1 MYLIKIKLVAKQLQ
15 EQSKIQKIAKMK
27 FLLIFLKEFLFYLT
41 RQVK

>member
-27 FLLIFLKEFLFYLT
+27 FLQIFLKEFL
-41 RQVK
+41 